1 MSVRDEI
8 LEQPAA
14 AARLLAT
21 QAGDGSPIE
30 ALAQAIHE
38 REIEHVVIAAR
49 GSSDH
54 AAIYAQYVLGIRH
67 GWSAGLA
74 TPSVVSVYG
83 ADPRLGPRTL
93 VLAISQSGASP
104 DILAVVDAARRQGAP
119 TVALTNDP
127 SSPLAAAAAWTID
140 LSAGPERAIAATK
153 TYTTSLLAVAAL
165 SAALT
170 DDPVDRAAVAAI
182 PAALE
187 AMLSV
192 EPEMA
197 DLARAHAA
205 TDRTLVIARGYEYAT
220 AREWAIKIKELAHVF
235 ADPYSAADFAH
246 GPVALVEPG
255 VPVIAIVRDGPA
267 AAGLIEQLALLREE
281 LDPDLA
287 VVSELP
293 TALAVATSPIPIPAP
308 PAEWVAPILTIVAGQ
323 LHALHLTLVRG
334 KDPDAPRHIRK
345 VTRTR

>member
-21 QAGDGSPIE
+21 QGGDGGSIE
-30 ALAQAIHE
+30 ALADAIRE

-54 AAIYAQYVLGIRH
+54 AAIYAEYVLGIRH

-93 VLAISQSGASP
+93 VLAISQSGGSP

-127 SSPLAAAAAWTID
+127 ASPLAAAAAWTID
-140 LSAGPERAIAATK
+140 LSAGPERSIAATK
-153 TYTTSLLAVAAL
+153 TYTASLLAVAAL

-170 DDPVDRAAVAAI
+170 DDPADRAAVAAI

-187 AMLSV
+187 AMLTV

-197 DLARAHAA
+197 DLARAHAT

-255 VPVIAIVRDGPA
+255 VPVIAVVRDGPT
-267 AAGLIEQLALLREE
+267 AAGLIEQLAILRDE

-293 TALAVATSPIPIPAP
+293 AALAVATTPVAVPPP